1 MALPRPPKR
10 IRLAEKEEP
19 IVVKGLPDG
28 FFKQVDFRDPLHF
41 ISVPDVR
48 ALAQTYA
55 FGCRI
60 WDVGFMDTIMDTL
73 IGKLGTNM
81 SSWDLY
87 VMDLIKNLY
96 PNVPPGS
103 AARRLVVFMIACSW
117 TKEMLE
123 TFYTCDTATRY
134 PDILLEIAA
143 ASLDTVRVRTTALHK
158 MPQLE
163 RFEPTNFTSSP
174 VTIIVGSAPKEVRSF
189 SLHKELLFAKSDYF
203 RAAFMKTWKEGRE
216 GEEAEVDLERQEL
229 SDDSDE
235 DEVVVDLDDR
245 QLNEYR
251 SAMQIENSAERGGH
265 ISEEQEDEIEEKA
278 VEYGD
283 LGEAISRRH
292 TVMDEL
298 LSRMRSSGT
307 SWEAQAAILATTL
320 YPYVSANCPARH
332 LIIDIVTDRWTKEY
346 LEQFHDQNPGFR
358 NYDLMYDISAELLGD
373 YTERLAG
380 LPYAYSGESSACAYH
395 EHKRLG
401 LPCHR
406 AEEAS

>member
-1 MALPRPPKR
+1 
-10 IRLAEKEEP
+10 
-19 IVVKGLPDG
+19 
-28 FFKQVDFRDPLHF
+28 
-41 ISVPDVR
+41 
-48 ALAQTYA
+48 
-55 FGCRI
+55 
-60 WDVGFMDTIMDTL
+60 
-73 IGKLGTNM
+73 
-81 SSWDLY
+81 
-87 VMDLIKNLY
+87 
-96 PNVPPGS
+96 
-103 AARRLVVFMIACSW
+103 
-117 TKEMLE
+117 
-123 TFYTCDTATRY
+123 
-134 PDILLEIAA
+134 
-143 ASLDTVRVRTTALHK
+143 

-163 RFEPTNFTSSP
+163 RFNSTNFTSSP
-174 VTIIVGSAPKEVRSF
+174 MTIIVGSAPKEVRSF

-203 RAAFMKTWKEGRE
+203 RAAFTKTWKEGRE
-216 GEEAEVDLERQEL
+216 GVMDLPEDTPDSFQLCCQWLHCGKIVTDESNGSDEEAEVDLERQEL

-245 QLNEYR
+245 QLNEHR

-265 ISEEQEDEIEEKA
+265 ILEEQEEEVEEKA

-283 LGEAISRRH
+283 LGEAISRRRQLVEAYIFGNKIQDVEFTD
-292 TVMDEL
+292 TVMDEP
-298 LSRMRSSGT
+298 LSRMRTSET

-320 YPYVSANCPARH
+320 YPYVPANCPARH

-373 YTERLAG
+373 YTERFAG